1 MKTSLSQ
8 MEKYYL
14 KQTWISDLEIGNF
27 AMTSFLWIGE
37 RLLFYACSDYASV
50 KQRQHIVPFR
60 NIFITV
66 KFCLKLNTLE
76 LQQNANL
83 FYNYD
88 LKRSICY
95 WDFISSR
102 HILREKSWISWHFST
117 ASFFLQNGNMP
128 CKYHSESCREIC
140 GFGLDASLKPLMAW
154 SKFLCTQELIWII
167 ILFNF
172 SCYIDVLKKGQI

>member
-88 LKRSICY
+88 LKRSICN

-102 HILREKSWISWHFST
+102 HILREKCWIQVDTFQQLPSSYKMAICHASITSNFAVKFVVLDLMLHWNHSWHE
-117 ASFFLQNGNMP
+117 ASFCAPKN
-128 CKYHSESCREIC
+128 
-140 GFGLDASLKPLMAW
+140 
-154 SKFLCTQELIWII
+154 
-167 ILFNF
+167 
-172 SCYIDVLKKGQI
+172 